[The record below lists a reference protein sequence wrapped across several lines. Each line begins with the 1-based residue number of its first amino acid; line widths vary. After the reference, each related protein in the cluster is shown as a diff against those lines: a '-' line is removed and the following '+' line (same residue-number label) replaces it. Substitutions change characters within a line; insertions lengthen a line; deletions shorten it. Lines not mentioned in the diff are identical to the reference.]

1 MYSLRDCISMRAVLC
16 CAVVVHSWESMEREA
31 SGYAKARE
39 MAYFMP
45 FLTYSYRLVR
55 ASVSLVCSDCVEE
68 IHLCRCCAFACRLS
82 AARSEVGSII
92 ACHVMS
98 NSSTV

>member
-1 MYSLRDCISMRAVLC
+1 
-16 CAVVVHSWESMEREA
+16 MEGKA

-82 AARSEVGSII
+82 AAGSEVGSII